1 MPNKQESQS
10 QSQKKVSTSPS
21 PGLLQR
27 LFGSSELSPEMLQ
40 GIEIARRENPNLA
53 PVQPYGPISRMALP
67 NALAYASPGR
77 TIYMNPSM
85 MQGQSPEDVADT
97 LTHEQTHVNQM
108 NQRGGSS
115 LMEFFRTL
123 MQPKDPYHQRP
134 DEMEAYG
141 AEVARRNRMGRT
153 QTGIPEFTTGRSIAP
168 QNIQLFPDKKPS
180 GINTG
185 PSSMALRK
193 LQGKNASK

>member
-1 MPNKQESQS
+1 MPNKQESQK
-10 QSQKKVSTSPS
+10 QPQKKVNTSPS
-21 PGLLQR
+21 LGLLQR
-27 LFGSSELSPEMLQ
+27 LFGSSELSPEILQ
-40 GIEIARRENPNLA
+40 GIEIAKRENPNLA
-53 PVQPYGPISRMALP
+53 PVQPYGPISRLALP

-77 TIYMNPSM
+77 NIYVNPAM

-108 NQRGGSS
+108 NQRGGS
-115 LMEFFRTL
+115 MFKEIFNMFGGR
-123 MQPKDPYHQRP
+123 DPYHQRP
-134 DEMEAYG
+134 DEMEAYN
-141 AEVARRNRMGRT
+141 AEVVRRNKMGRM

-185 PSSMALRK
+185 PSSTALKK
-193 LQGKNASK
+193 LQGQNARR